1 MQLEGTGGARVP
13 TVDGFDDLAV
23 LGIGGS
29 ATVYAGT
36 DRRSGDRCALK
47 VLSGAMGDTR
57 RFQRECGILTQISHI
72 DGVVEVRQATFAE
85 DGRPVIVMELLPG
98 GTLSDRIRAD
108 PLAAFDVLT
117 MGVKLAVALE
127 LAHRRGVFH
136 RDIKPANVL
145 FDATGQPA
153 LADFGI
159 AVTEDQAA
167 SATTHRS
174 LSPPH
179 SPPER
184 FNDAEV
190 DPRLGDIWSLASTLY
205 TALSGR
211 PPFGT
216 AADGGLVGLATRVAE
231 APVPPLERDDLPHGL
246 EVGLHAAM
254 AKDPQHRLPS
264 MDAVAARLWEARE
277 RAIDIT
283 LDPRPFPG
291 AERALPMLERVG
303 EEPRWWHG
311 APSLIDP
318 LLSTSAGG
326 QSPRDGSSL
335 EPAESHS
342 VADGASTDH
351 NHSSSSPWWAS
362 EI

>member
-1 MQLEGTGGARVP
+1 MGQQGSGGGRVP
-13 TVDGFDDLAV
+13 TVDGFDDLAL
-23 LGIGGS
+23 LGVGGS

-36 DRRSGDRCALK
+36 DRRRGDRCALK
-47 VLSGAMGDTR
+47 VLSGEMGDTR
-57 RFQRECGILTQISHI
+57 RFQRECRILSQISHI

-98 GTLSDRIRAD
+98 GTLSDRIRAES
-108 PLAAFDVLT
+108 LALFDVLT

-145 FDATGQPA
+145 FDSTGQPS

-159 AVTEDQAA
+159 AVTDDHAA

-184 FNDAEV
+184 FNDADV

-205 TALSGR
+205 TSLSGR

-246 EVGLHAAM
+246 ELGLHAAM
-254 AKDPQHRLPS
+254 AKDPEHRLPS
-264 MDAVAARLWEARE
+264 MDVVAARLWEARE
-277 RAIDIT
+277 RAIDVT

-291 AERALPMLERVG
+291 AEHALRMLERVG

-311 APSLIDP
+311 ALSLLDPVQPSRTPGHPSSHSGSARGVPNSDAGH
-318 LLSTSAGG
+318 AGG
-326 QSPRDGSSL
+326 EQHRPSS
-335 EPAESHS
+335 
-342 VADGASTDH
+342 T
-351 NHSSSSPWWAS
+351 PWWAS
-362 EI
+362 EV

>member
-1 MQLEGTGGARVP
+1 MQQEGAGGGRVP
-13 TVDGFDDLAV
+13 TVDGFDDLAL
-23 LGIGGS
+23 LGVGGS

-36 DRRSGDRCALK
+36 DRRRGDRCALK

-57 RFQRECGILTQISHI
+57 RFQRECGILTQIAHI

-98 GTLSDRIRAD
+98 GTLSDRIRSD
-108 PLAAFDVLT
+108 PPPAFDVLT

-159 AVTEDQAA
+159 AVTEDEAP

-184 FNDAEV
+184 FNDADV
-190 DPRLGDIWSLASTLY
+190 DPRLGDVWSLASTLY

-216 AADGGLVGLATRVAE
+216 ASDGGLVGLATRVAE
-231 APVPPLERDDLPHGL
+231 APVPPIERDDLPNGL

-254 AKDPQHRLPS
+254 AKNPEHRLPS

-277 RAIDIT
+277 RAIDVT

-291 AERALPMLERVG
+291 SARALSMLERVG
-303 EEPRWWHG
+303 EEPRWWQG

-318 LLSTSAGG
+318 FI
-326 QSPRDGSSL
+326 
-335 EPAESHS
+335 
-342 VADGASTDH
+342 ASTNPGGRSPVSGRSRTASPSPQGGGDAGSDEH
-351 NHSSSSPWWAS
+351 RCSTPWWIP
-362 EI
+362 EV